1 MPIIVGGILEKDGK
15 YLLVQEAKE
24 SCRGKWNIPAG
35 HLEPGETLLEGA
47 KREIREESGCEV
59 ALTGLC
65 LIGTLRQNDNLVSII
80 FSTRVV
86 EDQIAYHESEILD
99 VRWFSYEEILAMKQ
113 DLRAENIVL
122 GAIGNLRRGVVAPLT
137 LIHIYDFRK

>member
-1 MPIIVGGILEKDGK
+1 MSAA
-15 YLLVQEAKE
+15 Y
-24 SCRGKWNIPAG
+24 W
-35 HLEPGETLLEGA
+35 
-47 KREIREESGCEV
+47 KRTGSICWFRRESGCEV

-137 LIHIYDFRK
+137 LIHIYDFQK